1 MVIQCPTVSS
11 VEEGPYSG
19 EVACEAKQVD
29 KDVKSVQAPI
39 SSVV

>member
-11 VEEGPYSG
+11 VEEGPHSG

-29 KDVKSVQAPI
+29 KDVESVQAPI